1 MRTSGGILT
10 GRHSPKL
17 TPRPGRRLLVFA
29 TVALIA
35 AACAGASGAAH
46 RAPTHRAANAAPVP
60 ASPKQ
65 WNAIVAAAKREGS
78 VVLYTGFLPDRLA
91 DFKAAFE
98 KKYDIDLTINR
109 AVDSVLVTQVTAEHS
124 AGRAI
129 ADLWVSTSLP
139 YVLGSIKN
147 GWVVDARGPDF
158 FKKRYDRSKYAK
170 PGKAWQ
176 PGASAIGFGW
186 NTQLYPPGLNGF
198 RDILN
203 QALSGRIGVLQP
215 TSPAGFDYYLWL
227 KATYGMNFIRS
238 LAAQK
243 PKVYVSAA
251 PMQAALASGEISASA
266 FLSPSVLQLKDQG
279 APVDWK
285 PLGWN
290 TAWYGMIFKQ
300 APHRAAA
307 QVLANFMV
315 TPEGQRT
322 LFLRNIPALPNIPG
336 TYTVPFRR
344 VKLSELTPA
353 KLNEQRAEWNELFLG
368 R

>member
-1 MRTSGGILT
+1 MRTLAGIPT
-10 GRHSPKL
+10 RRSSTKL
-17 TPRPGRRLLVFA
+17 APLHRRRLIVIA
-29 TVALIA
+29 AVASLA
-35 AACAGASGAAH
+35 AACAGATA
-46 RAPTHRAANAAPVP
+46 AAPDVSARPAAGPGPTP
-60 ASPKQ
+60 ASPRE
-65 WNAIVAAAKREGS
+65 WNAIVAEAKRQGN

-98 KKYDIDLTINR
+98 KKYGITLTINR

-124 AGRAI
+124 SRRAI
-129 ADLWVSTSLP
+129 ADLWVTTSLP
-139 YVLGSIKN
+139 YVLGSLKN

-158 FKKRYDRSKYAK
+158 FKRGYDRLKYAK

-186 NTQLYPPGLNGF
+186 NTQLYPPGLN
-198 RDILN
+198 RLQDLLN
-203 QALSGRIGVLQP
+203 PALSGRIGVLQP
-215 TSPAGFDYYLWL
+215 TSPAGFDYYIWL
-227 KATYGMNFIRS
+227 RATYGMNFIRS

-243 PKVYVSAA
+243 PKLYVSAA
-251 PMQAALASGEISASA
+251 PMQAALGSGEISASA
-266 FLSPSVLQLKDQG
+266 FLSPSVLELKGQG

-307 QVLANFMV
+307 QVLANFIV

-336 TYTVPFRR
+336 TFSVPFRR

-353 KLNEQRAEWNELFLG
+353 KIAEQRAEWNALFS